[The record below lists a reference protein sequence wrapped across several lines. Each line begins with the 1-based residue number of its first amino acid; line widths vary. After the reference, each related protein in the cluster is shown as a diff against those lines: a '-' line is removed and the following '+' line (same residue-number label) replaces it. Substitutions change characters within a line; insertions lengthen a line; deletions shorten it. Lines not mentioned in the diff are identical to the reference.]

1 MTSTSAAPGVD
12 KAGPTAAMAASS
24 DLQPEHGVAPAPSE
38 QQQHQQSNLQGGA
51 ALQPVSSTGTWGEA
65 GTGGQPVNVA
75 KALEDFQ
82 LAREQSRQSQQ
93 ALKPTTTRAR
103 RQKSR
108 LDVEA
113 GAGNEETEAESES
126 KSTDGQS
133 ARFDL
138 GEWMLARRARGQEQ
152 GVHHDKPLGVAW
164 RDFNVISPGG
174 AGARIFVKTLPQ
186 AIINTATKDPISV
199 LSHIFPP
206 LGKLLAPKGLTPT
219 PLVQNL
225 SGVLK
230 AGEML
235 LVLGAP
241 GSGCSTTL
249 RGLTSSSHPN
259 LKTEGSLIYGGFTPE
274 EVTRK
279 YRGEAV
285 FVDEDDIHFPTMTV
299 EQTLRFALK
308 CKVPRGATR
317 LRDES
322 RDSFIEQA
330 IDVLLKMFA
339 MTHVRDTIVG
349 DAAVRGVS
357 GGERKRVTLQEALAT
372 RASVTAWDNSTR
384 GLDASTALD
393 YARCLRILT
402 DIGQRTTMA
411 TLYQVS
417 ESIYELF
424 DRVAVMDHGRCIYY
438 GPRDQA
444 RKYFTDLGYYSPPRQ
459 TTSDFVCAVTDP
471 NQVQFREGFESRA
484 PRTSEERERAWH
496 ESPLN
501 KALHNEI
508 NEYETAV
515 KNSEIKEAENL
526 KEKVRAE
533 KNKGVHKGSSF
544 TVNYWDQVKACIYRD
559 LLVKWGARGDLYVK
573 LFTIV
578 SVSLMISSLFFG
590 QSQNSTGVFTR
601 GGVILFACLFNGWL
615 QLSESYEAVAG
626 RPMLARHK
634 NFAFYRPSAVC
645 ISRAIVDVPFLVFQ
659 CVISSIIIYF
669 LSGLRYNAGAY
680 FIFLVYTFLSAYN
693 LTALYRFFAAFSPG
707 FNEAIRF
714 SVLGLNLIIVFVGYV
729 IRRPQ
734 MNWLIWLNYVNGIS
748 YAFEG
753 MLANE
758 FKYPIQCAPSAI
770 VPFGQVR
777 DVTYQTCALT
787 GSTPGSLV
795 VPGEAYLS
803 TTFNYTQSS
812 VGPNIGVII
821 AFSALYLLLTV
832 LASEIMNFG
841 GGGGGVTIFARTKA
855 AKQQLKAA
863 EAPQADDTEAVAAG
877 GAGTKTPHNGEK
889 TAVPSPAGSAHHD
902 DATPVDSN
910 EGGEKKQQQQQVAA
924 AKAASDASD
933 DDESKYHDKAIFTWS
948 DINLELATGRKLLQ
962 HVDGYVKPGRMTA
975 LMGASG
981 AGKTTL
987 MTALS
992 QRGAA
997 GVITGDMLID
1007 GKPLGPGFQK
1017 GTGLVLQ
1024 ADVHLATQT
1033 VREAI
1038 EFSALLRQPAEIS
1051 REQKLKDAQHAI
1063 ELLELDDLADA
1074 LIGAPGAGL
1083 GVERRKRVTIAVEL
1097 AAKPDLL
1104 LFLDEPTSGLDS
1116 AGAASICR
1124 LLRRLAQDGQAILCT
1139 IHQPSALLFESFD
1152 NVLLLAPGGRTTYFG
1167 QIGEERGHGSDR
1179 IRTYFERNGAEECDP
1194 QANVAEYILEVV
1206 SGGKSQGINWGEKWI
1221 NSQEAKDTR
1230 QHIKEI
1236 VEERKARPENDD
1248 PRAKREFAA
1257 NPGMQLREVV
1267 LRQFRDIWREP
1278 SFPYA
1283 ILFSNFVTGLV
1294 AGGAFAHLGLS
1305 PTEYQNRVFIVFLVI
1320 LNFPAVVNGI
1330 LAKFFELRI
1339 LFEVRENASKVYAW
1353 YVLVAAFIITT
1364 TPIAVV
1370 ASVIYFLPSYFIPFY
1385 SMPTYK
1391 AGYFYLM
1398 TLLINLFE
1406 IEFSLLLAASSPTP
1420 VTAANL
1426 LPFMLPILAIVNGI
1440 IVPHDMMT
1448 QPWRSFVYYVNPLT
1462 YFVRG
1467 QVATLLHA
1475 DPVICG
1481 EEDLYRFN
1489 PPPGQT
1495 CDVYAGA
1502 WATQAGGYLSNPM
1515 ATTNCGFCQYTVG
1528 DQFAQS
1534 LSSYYSDDGQV
1545 GRWKSFGIFLGFVI
1559 FNIALSFALY
1569 WYFRVKQFGLGVAPL
1584 QRSVSKLFKK
1594 KSQ

>member
-1 MTSTSAAPGVD
+1 MTSTHAAPGVE
-12 KAGPTAAMAASS
+12 KAAPTAAMAGVS
-24 DLQPEHGVAPAPSE
+24 DLEPQQGVAPAPSE
-38 QQQHQQSNLQGGA
+38 GQQQQQQHHHQAPTMEGGST
-51 ALQPVSSTGTWGEA
+51 LRQTDSTGTWGERPE
-65 GTGGQPVNVA
+65 GQPVNVA
-75 KALEDFQ
+75 RALEDFQ
-82 LAREQSRQSQQ
+82 LARNQSRQSQHAIQQQ
-93 ALKPTTTRAR
+93 AAVKRTPTR
-103 RQKSR
+103 RKTAAQ
-108 LDVEA
+108 DVEA
-113 GAGNEETEAESES
+113 AGADDEKEGKDSQS
-126 KSTDGQS
+126 QDGS
-133 ARFDL
+133 RFDL
-138 GEWMLARRARGQEQ
+138 GEWMLCRRARGQEQ
-152 GVHHDKPLGVAW
+152 GRHQDKPLGVAW

-174 AGARIFVKTLPQ
+174 AGARVFVKTLPQ
-186 AIINTATKDPISV
+186 AIINTATKDPINI
-199 LSHIFPP
+199 LSKLIPP
-206 LGKLLAPKGLTPT
+206 LGKLLSSNSTAAT
-219 PLVQNL
+219 PLVRNL

-249 RGLTSSSHPN
+249 RALTSSSHAN
-259 LKTEGSLIYGGFTPE
+259 LKTTGSLVYGGFTPE
-274 EVTRK
+274 EVARK

-339 MTHVRDTIVG
+339 MDHVRHTIVG

-424 DRVAVMDHGRCIYY
+424 DRVAVMDQGRCIYY

-444 RKYFTDLGYYSPPRQ
+444 RQYFIDLGYYSPPRQ

-471 NQVQFREGFESRA
+471 NQVQFREGYEAKA
-484 PRTSEERERAWH
+484 PRTSEERERAWLQSDLNAKLH
-496 ESPLN
+496 E
-501 KALHNEI
+501 EI
-508 NEYETAV
+508 HDYETAV
-515 KNSEIKEAENL
+515 KNDEIREAENL
-526 KEKVRAE
+526 KAKVRAE
-533 KNKGVHKGSSF
+533 KNKGVNKGSSY
-544 TVNYWDQVKACIYRD
+544 TINQWDAVRACIYRD

-578 SVSLMISSLFFG
+578 SVSLMISSLFYG
-590 QSQNSTGVFTR
+590 QPQDSQGVFTR
-601 GGVILFACLFNGWL
+601 GGIILFACLFNGWL
-615 QLSESYEAVAG
+615 QLSESYEAVSG
-626 RPMLARHK
+626 RPVISRHRS
-634 NFAFYRPSAVC
+634 FAFYRPSAVC
-645 ISRAIVDVPFLVFQ
+645 ISRAIVDIPFLAFQ
-659 CVISSIIIYF
+659 CVISSLIIYF

-680 FIFLVYTFLSAYN
+680 FIFLVYTFLAAYN

-714 SVLGLNLIIVFVGYV
+714 SVLALNLLIIFVGYV

-734 MNWLIWLNYVNGIS
+734 MNWLIWLNYANGIS

-758 FKYPIQCAPSAI
+758 FKYNIQCAPSAI
-770 VPFGQVR
+770 VPFGQPR
-777 DVTYQTCALT
+777 DTQYQTCALT
-787 GSTPGSLV
+787 GSSPGSLV
-795 VPGEAYLS
+795 VPGQDYLS
-803 TTFNYTQSS
+803 TTFNYSQSN
-812 VGPNIGVII
+812 VGPNIGVLI
-821 AFSALYLLLTV
+821 AFTVLYLGLTII
-832 LASEIMNFG
+832 ASEIMNFG
-841 GGGGGVTIFARTKA
+841 GGGGGVTIFAKTKA
-855 AKQQLKAA
+855 AKQHLQATQP
-863 EAPQADDTEAVAAG
+863 PQADDTEANAAAAN
-877 GAGTKTPHNGEK
+877 AGDK
-889 TAVPSPAGSAHHD
+889 TAVPSRAPSA
-902 DATPVDSN
+902 DATPVDSQN
-910 EGGEKKQQQQQVAA
+910 SNDGKPSKKAEDP
-924 AKAASDASD
+924 SELTDY
-933 DDESKYHDKAIFTWS
+933 SKFDHKAIFTWT

-962 HVDGYVKPGRMTA
+962 HVDGWVRPGQMTA

-1038 EFSALLRQPAEIS
+1038 EFSALLRQPAEVS
-1051 REQKLKDAQHAI
+1051 REEKLKDAQHAI
-1063 ELLELDDLADA
+1063 ELLELEDLADA

-1124 LLRRLAQDGQAILCT
+1124 LLRRLSEDGQAILCT

-1167 QIGEERGHGSDR
+1167 QIGEERGQGSDR
-1179 IRTYFERNGAEECDP
+1179 IRTYFERNGAEACDP

-1206 SGGKSQGINWGEKWI
+1206 SGGKSRGINWGDKWGQ
-1221 NSQEAKDTR
+1221 SQEAQDVRK
-1230 QHIKEI
+1230 QIKTI
-1236 VEERKARPENDD
+1236 VDERKVRPENDD

-1257 NPGMQLREVV
+1257 SAGVQLREVTM
-1267 LRQFRDIWREP
+1267 RQFRDLWREP

-1283 ILFSNFVTGLV
+1283 ILFSNFVTGIV
-1294 AGGAFAHLGLS
+1294 AGGAFAHLGYS
-1305 PTEYQNRVFIVFLVI
+1305 PTDYQNRVFVIFLVI

-1339 LFEVRENASKVYAW
+1339 LFEVRESASKVYSW
-1353 YVLVAAFIITT
+1353 YTMVAAFIITT

-1391 AGYFYLM
+1391 AGFFYLM
-1398 TLLINLFE
+1398 TLLMNLFE
-1406 IEFSLLLAASSPTP
+1406 IEFSLLLAAASPTP

-1426 LPFMLPILAIVNGI
+1426 LPFILPILAIINGI
-1440 IVPHDMMT
+1440 IVPQSMMT
-1448 QPWRSFVYYVNPLT
+1448 QPWKSFVYYVNPIS
-1462 YFVRG
+1462 YYVKA
-1467 QVATLLHA
+1467 QVATLLHN

-1489 PPPGQT
+1489 APPGQN
-1495 CDVYAGA
+1495 CQAYAGA
-1502 WATQAGGYLSNPM
+1502 WATMSGGYLSNPNDT
-1515 ATTNCGFCQYTVG
+1515 ANCGFCQYSKG
-1528 DQFAQS
+1528 DQFAES
-1534 LSSYYSDDGQV
+1534 LSSNYGF
-1545 GRWKSFGIFLGFVI
+1545 RWQAFGIFLGYVV
-1559 FNIALSFALY
+1559 FNIGFAFVCY
-1569 WYFRVKQFGLGVAPL
+1569 YFFRVKQFGIGIGPAKRGLG
-1584 QRSVSKLFKK
+1584 KLFSRRKGA
-1594 KSQ
+1594 SVE

>member
-1 MTSTSAAPGVD
+1 MTSTHGAPGVE
-12 KAGPTAAMAASS
+12 KGAPTAAMGANS
-24 DLQPEHGVAPAPSE
+24 DLQP
-38 QQQHQQSNLQGGA
+38 QGGVGPA
-51 ALQPVSSTGTWGEA
+51 SSNQHPELRGGSTLQPVSSTGTWGEA
-65 GTGGQPVNVA
+65 GTGGEPVNVA
-75 KALEDFQ
+75 QALEDFQ
-82 LAREQSRQSQQ
+82 LAREQSRQTQRESLRGGHQRSFSR
-93 ALKPTTTRAR
+93 P
-103 RQKSR
+103 KSR
-108 LDVEA
+108 LDEES
-113 GAGNEETEAESES
+113 GAADEEESAS
-126 KSTDGQS
+126 NRN

-138 GEWMLARRARGQEQ
+138 GEWMLARRARGKEQ
-152 GVHHDKPLGVAW
+152 GVQNDKPLGVAW
-164 RDFNVISPGG
+164 RDLNVISPGG
-174 AGARIFVKTLPQ
+174 AGGRVFVKTLPQ
-186 AIINTATKDPISV
+186 AILNTATKDPLGV
-199 LSHIFPP
+199 LTKLFPP
-206 LGKLLAPKGLTPT
+206 LGKLLGPKSGSAT
-219 PLVQNL
+219 PLIQGH

-235 LVLGAP
+235 LVLGRP

-249 RGLTSSSHPN
+249 RALTSSSHAN
-259 LKTEGSLIYGGFTPE
+259 LSTSGSIIYGGFTPE
-274 EVTRK
+274 DIARK

-308 CKVPRGATR
+308 CKVPRGAVR

-424 DRVAVMDHGRCIYY
+424 DRVAVVDEGRCIYY

-444 RKYFTDLGYYSPPRQ
+444 RQYFHDLGYHSPARQ
-459 TTSDFVCAVTDP
+459 TTADFVCAITDP
-471 NQVQFREGFESRA
+471 DQVQVRDGFEARA
-484 PRTSEERERAWH
+484 PRTSEERERVWR
-496 ESPLN
+496 ESSLN
-501 KALHNEI
+501 KQLNQEI
-508 NEYETAV
+508 SDYETAV
-515 KNSEIKEAENL
+515 KTSEIQEAENL
-526 KEKVRAE
+526 KTKVRAE

-578 SVSLMISSLFFG
+578 SVSLMISSLFYG
-590 QSQNSTGVFTR
+590 QPSNSQGVFTR

-626 RPMLARHK
+626 RPMLARHRT
-634 NFAFYRPSAVC
+634 FAFYRPSAVC
-645 ISRAIVDVPFLVFQ
+645 ISRAIVDIPFLIFQ

-680 FIFLVYTFLSAYN
+680 FIFLVYTFLCAYN
-693 LTALYRFFAAFSPG
+693 LTALYRAFAAFSPG

-734 MNWLIWLNYVNGIS
+734 MNWLVFLNYINGIS

-758 FKYPIQCAPSAI
+758 FKYDIPCAPGSI
-770 VPFGQVR
+770 VPFGEAR
-777 DVTYQTCALT
+777 DTQYQTCALT
-787 GSTPGSLV
+787 GSSPGSIV
-795 VPGEAYLS
+795 VPGQDYLS
-803 TTFNYTQSS
+803 TTFDYSQSH
-812 VGPNIGVII
+812 VGPNIGVLI
-821 AFSALYLLLTV
+821 AFSVLYLLVTV
-832 LASEIMNFG
+832 IASEVMNFG
-841 GGGGGVTIFARTKA
+841 GGGGGVTVFARTKA
-855 AKQQLKAA
+855 AQQQLKASQ
-863 EAPQADDTEAVAAG
+863 PPRADDTEAAA
-877 GAGTKTPHNGEK
+877 AGEK
-889 TAVPSPAGSAHHD
+889 TAVPSPSASAHEKH
-902 DATPVDSN
+902 ASPVGTDKPAEQN
-910 EGGEKKQQQQQVAA
+910 EQKNIVSGDV
-924 AKAASDASD
+924 SRFD
-933 DDESKYHDKAIFTWS
+933 DKAIFTWS
-948 DINLELATGRKLLQ
+948 DVNLELATGRKLLQ
-962 HVDGYVKPGRMTA
+962 HVDGWVKPGQMTA

-997 GVITGDMLID
+997 GALTGEMLID
-1007 GKPLGPGFQK
+1007 GRPLGPGFQK

-1024 ADVHLATQT
+1024 ADVHLSTQT

-1038 EFSALLRQPAEIS
+1038 EFSALLRQSAEVP

-1074 LIGAPGAGL
+1074 LIGTPGAGL

-1124 LLRRLAQDGQAILCT
+1124 LLRRLAEDGQAILCT

-1167 QIGEERGHGSDR
+1167 QIGEEVGRGSDR
-1179 IRTYFERNGAEECDP
+1179 IREYFERSGAEKCDP

-1206 SGGKSQGINWGEKWI
+1206 SGGKSNGINWGEQWYK
-1221 NSQEAKDTR
+1221 SQEAKAVR
-1230 QHIKEI
+1230 QQINTI
-1236 VEERKARPENDD
+1236 VEERKTRPESDD

-1257 NPGMQLREVV
+1257 GPFAQLREVT
-1267 LRQFRDIWREP
+1267 LRQFRDVWREP

-1283 ILFSNFVTGLV
+1283 ILFSNIVTGLV
-1294 AGGAFAHLGLS
+1294 AGGAFAHIGYS
-1305 PTEYQNRVFIVFLVI
+1305 PTDYQFRVFVVFLVI

-1353 YVLVAAFIITT
+1353 YILVASFIITT
-1364 TPIAVV
+1364 MPIAVV
-1370 ASVIYFLPSYFIPFY
+1370 ASVVYFFPSFYIPFY
-1385 SMPTYK
+1385 SQPTYK
-1391 AGYFYLM
+1391 AGFFYLM

-1406 IEFSLLLAASSPTP
+1406 VEFSLLLAAASPTP

-1426 LPFMLPILAIVNGI
+1426 LPFILPILAIVNGI
-1440 IVPHDMMT
+1440 IVPRSMMT
-1448 QPWRSFVYYVNPLT
+1448 QPWKSFVYYANPIT
-1462 YFVRG
+1462 YYVKA
-1467 QVATLLHA
+1467 QVSTLLHA

-1495 CDVYAGA
+1495 CDAYAGA
-1502 WATQAGGYLSNPM
+1502 WASNSGGYLEDPM
-1515 ATTNCGFCQYTVG
+1515 AMTNCGFCQYTVG

-1534 LSSYYSDDGQV
+1534 LDADYSF
-1545 GRWKSFGIFLGFVI
+1545 RWQAFGIFLSFVI
-1559 FNIALSFALY
+1559 FNIGLSFAFY
-1569 WYFRVKQFGLGVAPL
+1569 WYFRVKQYGLGIGPAK
-1584 QRSVSKLFKK
+1584 SAISKLFSRKK
-1594 KSQ
+1594 E